1 MKIMKTLTFA
11 IGAILY
17 LGSLSLLNNA
27 YAHEH
32 HDRSPI
38 KMLFKD
44 IDLTEDQRSEVRS
57 IMSSSIEEGRTI
69 RAEMREESMDAM
81 DELKE
86 GTHEQ
91 IATVLSQ
98 EQMAQFDKNSQR
110 MEQRAER
117 MREGKMKGHKK
128 GKKEEIKND
137 IKNIRKSNTKKF
149 AAKAEP

>member
-69 RAEMREESMDAM
+69 RAEMREETMDAM

-117 MREGKMKGHKK
+117 MREGKMKDHKK
-128 GKKEEIKND
+128 GKKGRD
-137 IKNIRKSNTKKF
+137 KKRH
-149 AAKAEP
+149 KEHKKKQH

>member
-1 MKIMKTLTFA
+1 MKTLTFA

-117 MREGKMKGHKK
+117 MREGKMKDHKK
-128 GKKEEIKND
+128 GKKGRDKKRHKEH
-137 IKNIRKSNTKKF
+137 RKKQH
-149 AAKAEP
+149 

>member
-1 MKIMKTLTFA
+1 MKTLTFA

-117 MREGKMKGHKK
+117 MREGKMKDHKK
-128 GKKEEIKND
+128 GKKGRD
-137 IKNIRKSNTKKF
+137 KKRH
-149 AAKAEP
+149 KEHKKKQH

>member
-1 MKIMKTLTFA
+1 
-11 IGAILY
+11 

-117 MREGKMKGHKK
+117 MREGKMKDHKK
-128 GKKEEIKND
+128 GKKGRD
-137 IKNIRKSNTKKF
+137 KKRH
-149 AAKAEP
+149 KEHKKKQH

>member
-117 MREGKMKGHKK
+117 MREGKMKDHKK
-128 GKKEEIKND
+128 GKKGRD
-137 IKNIRKSNTKKF
+137 KKRH
-149 AAKAEP
+149 KEHKKKQH